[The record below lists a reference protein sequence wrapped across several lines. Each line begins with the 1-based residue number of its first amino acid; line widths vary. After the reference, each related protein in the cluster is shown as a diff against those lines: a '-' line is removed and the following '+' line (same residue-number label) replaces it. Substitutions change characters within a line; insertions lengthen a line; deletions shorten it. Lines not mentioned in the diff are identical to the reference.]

1 MSLRAIHR
9 ATCGPRTSGHQRLLY
24 IKTTKGPQCHQRAF
38 HASSPRLFLDECVYA
53 THTVITGIHSSTGL
67 PWAATLPLVAVLVR
81 LTITGPIAVY
91 GHTISNRRRELFPL
105 LHAWRATITRNVMG
119 THKKEGPVACE
130 RIIARQAREKGA
142 GVRKRMGVQ
151 FWKSS
156 LTWIQ
161 VPVWLVVIDTIRN
174 MCSMH
179 HGLLGIFKSAPEK
192 DVISEGDTVQP
203 HVNHF
208 FEPTLATEG
217 ALWFP
222 DLLVP
227 DPMLILPFTLSA
239 SLFGS
244 IIFYER
250 RTRAAGVPLSVWQIR
265 LQRTIKIVAL
275 AMGPATLG
283 MPSGILVYWISSSLC
298 VLAQNVFLEWY
309 IPSPVAIQPCKPK
322 KMF

>member
-1 MSLRAIHR
+1 MSSCAVRR
-9 ATCGPRTSGHQRLLY
+9 ATCRPNSYRHQRLVYNKSSNASPFLR
-24 IKTTKGPQCHQRAF
+24 RAF
-38 HASSPRLFLDECVYA
+38 HASSPRLFLDECVNA

-81 LTITGPIAVY
+81 LAITGPITAY
-91 GHTISNRRRELFPL
+91 GYTISNRRRELFPL
-105 LHAWRATITRNVMG
+105 LDAWRATITRNVMR
-119 THKKEGPVACE
+119 THRKEGPVACE
-130 RIIARQAREKGA
+130 RIIARQVREKGA
-142 GVRKRMGVQ
+142 GVRSRMGVQ

-161 VPVWLVVIDTIRN
+161 LPTFLLVLETIRT
-174 MCSMH
+174 MCNTT
-179 HGLLGIFKSAPEK
+179 HGLLGMFVSAPEK
-192 DVISEGDTVQP
+192 DVTSEGDTLQP
-203 HVNHF
+203 YVSPY

-244 IIFYER
+244 ILFYER

-265 LQRTIKIVAL
+265 LQRTIKILAL
-275 AMGPATLG
+275 AIGPATIG
-283 MPSGILVYWISSSLC
+283 MPSGILVYWISSSLS
-298 VLAQNVFLEWY
+298 VLAQNVFLDWY
-309 IPSPVAIQPCKPK
+309 IPQTVVIQPCKPK
-322 KMF
+322 RLF